1 MAKSINFGRLDS
13 GSSQSN
19 EAAII
24 FVHGFTGDWK
34 KTWGRIPEFLEAE
47 RKLEGWD
54 LYGFGYQSRRRFDL
68 LGLWSADAALPEIA
82 TMLYTTIF
90 TEVPKGKYKAI
101 ALVAHSMGGLVV
113 QEAFTQH
120 TDLRTLTT
128 HLFLFGTPSA
138 GLAKA
143 DKLAFV
149 KQQIENM
156 KPGSVFIKSLRARWT
171 EQQLDTDPRLRFLT
185 IAGELD
191 QFVPPS
197 SSLEPFVEST
207 RRVVPGNH
215 VTMLDVDSREDSS
228 VKILIEGLTGAAA
241 LSGPRNSACVAAE
254 IGEFAQLV
262 ERLWPSGKPMPAG
275 LDDTG
280 AVDLAIAL
288 ERVGRSN
295 DAITVLS
302 AHKPQGTDVQGVLAG
317 RLKRRWLV
325 TRTEANYQSA
335 ARLYRQAYDQ
345 AIGNVPPDSDQA
357 YYHGINLAFLELA
370 HAQNYAAAIQK
381 ARFLAAEVLSH
392 CEKAQDPKQEL
403 WRLATEGDA
412 LTILGRWEEGL
423 QRHRKASGKIQK
435 PWQALSI
442 EEQAIRTAWLVG
454 RSEEEVRS
462 LADIYE
468 GQAADAQAASADVR
482 GQ

>member
-1 MAKSINFGRLDS
+1 MSKSINFGRLDS

-19 EAAII
+19 EAAVI
-24 FVHGFTGDWK
+24 FVHGFTGDWQ
-34 KTWGRIPEFLEAE
+34 KTWGRIPQFLGANQ
-47 RKLEGWD
+47 KLKGWD
-54 LYGFGYQSRRRFDL
+54 LFGFGYESRRRFDL
-68 LGLWSADAALPEIA
+68 LGMWSADAALPEIA
-82 TMLYTTIF
+82 TKLYAFIR
-90 TEVPKGKYKAI
+90 TEVPPGKYKAI

-113 QEAFTQH
+113 QEAVTIH
-120 TDLRTLTT
+120 ADLRTRTT
-128 HLFLFGTPSA
+128 HLILFGTPSA
-138 GLAKA
+138 GLVKA
-143 DKLAFV
+143 EKLAFA

-156 KPGSVFIKSLRARWT
+156 KPDSDFIKNLRARCAA
-171 EQQLDTDPRLRFLT
+171 QRLDADPKLRFLT

-197 SSLEPFVEST
+197 SSLEPFVAAT

-215 VTMLDVDSREDSS
+215 VTMLDVNSPEDPP
-228 VKILIEGLTGAAA
+228 VKILIEGLTGGTA
-241 LSGPRNSACVAAE
+241 LSGPRNSARVAVE

-262 ERLWPSGKPMPAG
+262 EQLWPSGEPMPDG

-288 ERVGRSN
+288 ERVGRSGEALN
-295 DAITVLS
+295 VLS
-302 AHKPQGTDVQGVLAG
+302 VHKPRGTDVQGVLAG

-325 TRTEANYQSA
+325 TRTEADYQSA
-335 ARLYRQAYDQ
+335 ARLYQQAYAQ
-345 AIGNVPPDSDQA
+345 ATGQNPPDSDQA

-370 HAQNYAAAIQK
+370 HATNYGAAIQR
-381 ARFLAAEVLSH
+381 ARQLAEDVLSH
-392 CEKAQDPKQEL
+392 CGKAQDPRQEL

-423 QRHRKASGKIQK
+423 QKHRQAMGKIPK

-442 EEQAIRTAWLVG
+442 EEQAIRTARLVS
-454 RSEEEVRS
+454 RSEEEVQT

-468 GQAADAQAASADVR
+468 GQDAD
-482 GQ
+482 

>member
-13 GSSQSN
+13 GSSQNN

-34 KTWGRIPEFLEAE
+34 KTWGRIPEFLADD
-47 RKLEGWD
+47 RKLKGWD
-54 LYGFGYQSRRRFDL
+54 LFGFGYESRRRFDL

-82 TMLYTTIF
+82 TKLYTTLS

-113 QEAFTQH
+113 QEAVTKH
-120 TDLRTLTT
+120 ADLRTRTT
-128 HLFLFGTPSA
+128 HLILFGTPSG

-156 KPGSVFIKSLRARWT
+156 KPDSVFIKSLRTSWT
-171 EQQLDTDPRLRFLT
+171 EQKLDADPKLRFLT

-197 SSLEPFVEST
+197 SSLEPFAEST

-215 VTMLDVDSREDSS
+215 VTMLDVDSAEDSS
-228 VKILIEGLTGAAA
+228 VKILIEGLTGGAA
-241 LSGPRNSACVAAE
+241 LSGPRNSARVAAE

-262 ERLWPSGKPMPAG
+262 ERLWPSGKPMPQG
-275 LDDTG
+275 LDDQG

-288 ERVGRSN
+288 ESVGRSN
-295 DAITVLS
+295 DALNVLS

-325 TRTEANYQSA
+325 ARAEADYQSA
-335 ARLYRQAYDQ
+335 VRLYQQAYVQ
-345 AIGNVPPDSDQA
+345 STGQKPPDRDQA
-357 YYHGINLAFLELA
+357 YYHGFNLAFLELA
-370 HAQNYAAAIQK
+370 HAINYAVAIQR
-381 ARFLAAEVLSH
+381 ARQLAEEVLSH

-403 WRLATEGDA
+403 WRLATDA
-412 LTILGRWEEGL
+412 IVNRGTG
-423 QRHRKASGKIQK
+423 
-435 PWQALSI
+435 
-442 EEQAIRTAWLVG
+442 T
-454 RSEEEVRS
+454 
-462 LADIYE
+462 LA
-468 GQAADAQAASADVR
+468 AV
-482 GQ
+482 

>member
-1 MAKSINFGRLDS
+1 MAKSNNFGRLDS
-13 GSSQSN
+13 GSSQN
-19 EAAII
+19 NPAAII

-34 KTWGRIPEFLEAE
+34 KTWGRIPEFLAP
-47 RKLEGWD
+47 KLQGWD
-54 LYGFGYQSRRRFDL
+54 LFGFGYESRRRFDL

-82 TMLYTTIF
+82 TKLYSTIL
-90 TEVPKGKYKAI
+90 TEVPQEKYKAI

-113 QEAFTQH
+113 QEAVTKH
-120 TDLRTLTT
+120 PGLRDRTT
-128 HLFLFGTPSA
+128 HIILFGTPSA

-156 KPGSVFIKSLRARWT
+156 KPDSVFIRTLRARWA
-171 EQQLDTDPRLRFLT
+171 EQHLDKDPKPRFLT

-197 SSLEPFVEST
+197 SSLEPFAEST

-215 VTMLDVDSREDSS
+215 VTMLDVDSQDDPS
-228 VKILIEGLTGAAA
+228 VKILIDGLTGGAA
-241 LSGPRNSACVAAE
+241 LAGPRNSARVAAE
-254 IGEFAQLV
+254 MGKFAQLV
-262 ERLWPSGKPMPAG
+262 ERLWPSGTPMPDG
-275 LDDTG
+275 LDDKG

-288 ERVGRSN
+288 EKVGRSS
-295 DAITVLS
+295 DALNVLL
-302 AHKPQGTDVQGVLAG
+302 AHKKKGTDVKGVLAG

-325 TRTEANYQSA
+325 TRSEEDYESA
-335 ARLYRQAYDQ
+335 KRLYQEAYSQATSS
-345 AIGNVPPDSDQA
+345 VPQDSDQA

-370 HAQNYAAAIQK
+370 HEGNYSAATQSARRLAQ
-381 ARFLAAEVLSH
+381 EVLNH
-392 CEKAQDPKQEL
+392 CGQAKDPKYEV

-412 LTILGRWEEGL
+412 LTILGRWDEGL
-423 QRHRKASGKIQK
+423 QKHREAMRKAPE

-442 EEQAIRTAWLVG
+442 EEQAISTARLVG
-454 RSEEEVRS
+454 RSEKEVEA

-468 GQAADAQAASADVR
+468 GQEADAEAVSGVGR

>member
-13 GSSQSN
+13 GSSQHN
-19 EAAII
+19 EAAIV

-34 KTWGRIPEFLEAE
+34 KTWGRIPEFLAAD
-47 RKLEGWD
+47 RKLKGWD
-54 LYGFGYQSRRRFDL
+54 LFGFGYESRRRFDL

-82 TMLYTTIF
+82 TKLYTTLSID
-90 TEVPKGKYKAI
+90 VPKGKYKAI

-113 QEAFTQH
+113 QEAVTTH
-120 TDLRTLTT
+120 ADLRTRTT
-128 HLFLFGTPSA
+128 HLILFGSPSA

-143 DKLAFV
+143 DILAFA

-156 KPGSVFIKSLRARWT
+156 TPDSVFIKTLRARWT
-171 EQQLDTDPRLRFLT
+171 AQQLDADPKLRFLT
-185 IAGELD
+185 IAGELH

-197 SSLEPFVEST
+197 TSLQPFAEST

-215 VTMLDVDSREDSS
+215 VTMLDVDSPEDPS
-228 VKILIEGLTGAAA
+228 VKILIEGLTGGAA
-241 LSGPRNSACVAAE
+241 LSGPRNSARVAAE

-262 ERLWPSGKPMPAG
+262 EKLWPSGKPIPDG
-275 LDDTG
+275 LDDAG

-288 ERVGRSN
+288 ERVGRSS
-295 DAITVLS
+295 DALNVLS
-302 AHKPQGTDVQGVLAG
+302 AHKPRGTDVQGVLAG

-325 TRTEANYQSA
+325 TRAEADYQSA
-335 ARLYRQAYDQ
+335 AKLYQQAYEQ
-345 AIGNVPPDSDQA
+345 STSQKPPDSDQA

-370 HAQNYAAAIQK
+370 HATNYAAAIQS
-381 ARFLAAEVLSH
+381 ARQLAEDVLSH
-392 CEKAQDPKQEL
+392 CAKAQDPRQEL

-412 LTILGRWEEGL
+412 LTILGQWNEGL
-423 QRHRKASGKIQK
+423 QKHREAMGKTSK

-442 EEQAIRTAWLVG
+442 EEQAIRTARLVG
-454 RSEEEVRS
+454 RSEEEVKA

-468 GQAADAQAASADVR
+468 GQEAD
-482 GQ
+482 